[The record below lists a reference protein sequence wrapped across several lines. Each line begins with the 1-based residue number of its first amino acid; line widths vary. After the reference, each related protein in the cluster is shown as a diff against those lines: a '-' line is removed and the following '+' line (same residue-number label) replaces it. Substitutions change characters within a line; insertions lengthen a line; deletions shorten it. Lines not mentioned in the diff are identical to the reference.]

1 MSTANTY
8 TEPVSRLLSLGAP
21 DQKEN
26 YHSHGKV
33 RDYLPLGFSAEHVP
47 ELLRML
53 TDDFLWYESDPDEAE
68 SYAPIHAWRVLGQIG
83 DPAAIAPLISLL
95 PRVDEDN
102 NDWIGEDF
110 PGLLARFGPAAIA
123 PIEAFINGDE
133 SPTYAI
139 VAAQEALKEIA
150 LLHPETRPHCVEFLS
165 EILHREAFPGIE
177 EEDARVVRS
186 FTLSSLIDLGAQEAL
201 PAIEAAFK
209 KYLID
214 LSIAGDLEEVQ
225 VELGLLEKRLTP
237 KPNFQALER
246 WHANRAK
253 GVPMTTQEVELP
265 PLNPADFRLTGP
277 GKTPKQS
284 KKSKS
289 KNKMAKASKKK
300 NRKR

>member
-1 MSTANTY
+1 MSTSNTY

-26 YHSHGKV
+26 YHEHGKV
-33 RDYLPLGFSAEHVP
+33 RNYLPLGFSAEHLP

-53 TDDFLWYESDPDEAE
+53 EDDFLWYESDPDEAE

-83 DPAAIAPLISLL
+83 DPAAIEPLISLL
-95 PRVDEDN
+95 PRIDEDN

-110 PGLLARFGPAAIA
+110 PGLLAQFGPAAIS
-123 PIEAFINGDE
+123 PIESFINGDE
-133 SPTYAI
+133 SPTYAV

-150 LLHPETRPHCVEFLS
+150 RLHPEVRSRCVEFLS
-165 EILHREAFPGIE
+165 ETLNRESFPGIE
-177 EEDARVVRS
+177 EEDTRTVRG
-186 FTLSSLIDLGAQEAL
+186 FILSSLIDLGAREAF

-209 KYLID
+209 KDIVD
-214 LSIAGDLEEVQ
+214 LSISGDLEEVQ

-246 WHANRAK
+246 WHSNRPT
-253 GVPMTTQEVELP
+253 GIPTTSQEVELP
-265 PLNPADFRLTGP
+265 PLNPADLRLGGH
-277 GKTPKQS
+277 GKPPKQAQ
-284 KKSKS
+284 KSKS
-289 KNKMAKASKKK
+289 KKKMAKASKKK